1 MVWLT
6 SQSVWVLVIGCLVIA
21 IAVALVSRQ
30 LALALLPQR
39 DREEAHT
46 IAAALMTAFAAAFAL
61 LTALTLANEI
71 TALSSAQTT
80 VSTEAANAA
89 ALAWSSTNPGVEAAP
104 LQAALRNYL
113 VATRTFEWH
122 GDASA
127 NGDDPQTD
135 NALAALE
142 RSVRGQAARPEVTT
156 PTSTELLTN
165 MDGLTNQRRIR
176 LADASHSIP
185 DFYAILVVV
194 VGLALIVNTSV
205 VGIRGGLRS
214 SLVTISLS
222 IVIALSVALL
232 FSLATPWRGTIQV
245 SGHPI
250 DAVIR
255 DLNINYFRA

>member
-6 SQSVWVLVIGCLVIA
+6 SQSVWLLVIGCLVIA
-21 IAVALVSRQ
+21 AAVALGSRL
-30 LALALLPQR
+30 LALRLLPPK
-39 DREEAHT
+39 DREEAHS

-61 LTALTLANEI
+61 LTALSLANEV
-71 TALSSAQTT
+71 TSLSSAQTT
-80 VSTEAANAA
+80 VSTEAAAAA
-89 ALAWSSTNPGVEAAP
+89 ALAWSSTNPGVHTAP
-104 LQAALRNYL
+104 VQTALRNYL

-122 GDASA
+122 GAASA

-142 RSVRGQAARPEVTT
+142 RTVRGQAARPVLGTA
-156 PTSTELLTN
+156 TSMELLTN
-165 MDGLTNQRRIR
+165 VDALTNQRRIR

-185 DFYAILVVV
+185 DFYVVLVVV

-205 VGIRGGLRS
+205 VGIRGGVRA

-222 IVIALSVALL
+222 IVIALSIALL
-232 FSLATPWRGTIQV
+232 LSLATPWRGAIQV

-250 DAVIR
+250 DSVIT
-255 DLNINYFRA
+255 DLNTNYFRS